1 MSHPSFRLC
10 FEIEVA
16 YVLRLHEP
24 QFLLAVLVGFIPIHD
39 TEPNC
44 SMGCDNIFIILEI
57 DMWNVQIRHSLSN
70 VDTTLRSPILHRKI
84 KLIGIPLLSLL
95 P

>member
-1 MSHPSFRLC
+1 
-10 FEIEVA
+10 
-16 YVLRLHEP
+16 
-24 QFLLAVLVGFIPIHD
+24 
-39 TEPNC
+39 
-44 SMGCDNIFIILEI
+44 MGCDNMFIILEI